1 MKTENASPVIFGFD
15 FQVNAAIVLMLE
27 NIKEL
32 KRLRLEG
39 ASEDIELT
47 MENGKKIFAQAKSV
61 VKASSDFNN
70 VRTKLKKAIETLSKS
85 DGKDVEKLILI
96 TNSVNP
102 LNEETSKGFF
112 YGPPTDVQY
121 CDLPEDGKK
130 IIDGITDNLGVSFN
144 KVKFRIKFFRFE
156 TDNETERYKVVL
168 QMIQDFICRIGV
180 NKNVSASELMGIW
193 QNDIFRNGSKN
204 DTTIQIDKDG
214 IVWPIIVLAIGHNAP
229 HEFLDDYDQGLAD
242 EISAKYSELID
253 NSIERYEMVTR
264 VLYDFNKCSV
274 AYGEITQK
282 KRVQQFVESCWKDYI
297 EILELHS
304 LDKELQ
310 EGISRIVLSKVI
322 QQRYTIDAIKKG
334 VTL

>member
-1 MKTENASPVIFGFD
+1 MKTTNASPVIFGFD

-39 ASEDIELT
+39 ATEDIELT

-61 VKASSDFNN
+61 VKASSDFSN
-70 VRTKLKKAIETLSKS
+70 VRKNLKKAIETLSKS

-102 LNEETSKGFF
+102 LNEETSKGLF
-112 YGPPTDVQY
+112 YGPPTDIQY
-121 CDLPEDGKK
+121 HDLPEDGKK
-130 IIDGITDNLGVSFN
+130 IIDGITDNLGVIFG
-144 KVKFRIKFFRFE
+144 KDKFRIKFFRFE
-156 TDNETERYKVVL
+156 TDNEAERYKVVL

-180 NKNVSASELMGIW
+180 DKNVSASDLMGIW
-193 QNDIFRNGSKN
+193 QNDIFHNGSKI
-204 DTTIQIDKDG
+204 DTTIQIDKNG
-214 IVWPIIVLAIGHNAP
+214 IIWPIIVLAIGHNAP
-229 HEFLDDYDQGLAD
+229 REFLEDYDPGLAD

-253 NSIERYEMVTR
+253 NSIERYEMVTH

-274 AYGEITQK
+274 IYEGITIK
-282 KRVQQFVESCWKDYI
+282 ERVQRFVESCWKDYI
-297 EILELHS
+297 EIIGLHS
-304 LDKELQ
+304 LDEEIQ

-322 QQRYTIDAIKKG
+322 QQRYTIDAIRKG
-334 VTL
+334 VSL